1 MSFDLS
7 MDTLQL
13 QGSKTLLDLDLASD
27 LVLEVAPDADV
38 RYCAVV
44 GLKQLVKRVH
54 FKLADGARLDVS
66 TVVVGAG
73 EDQLVVDYTL
83 HHMGRGTYAHT
94 LVKGAFVG
102 SANAE
107 VLGLIRIDPTAQQTE
122 SFLEQRALLLADA
135 ARANLQPKLQIE
147 ADDVR
152 ASHAAT
158 VGQLDAEQVF
168 YAQTRGLPPILAQR
182 IVVQAFLLEAVAG
195 ISASFERASLV
206 SDLVTKLGLNR

>member
-1 MSFDLS
+1 
-7 MDTLQL
+7 MDTLKFEGTQ
-13 QGSKTLLDLDLASD
+13 TFLDLDLGPD
-27 LVLEVAPDADV
+27 LVVDLAPDADV

-44 GLKQLVKRVH
+44 GLQQLVKRVR
-54 FKLADGARLDVS
+54 FRLADRAKLEVT

-73 EDQLVVDYTL
+73 EDRLTVDYTL
-83 HHMGRGTYAHT
+83 HHVGRGSHAHT
-94 LVKGAFVG
+94 LVKGALGG
-102 SANAE
+102 SASAE
-107 VLGLIRIDPTAQQTE
+107 VLGLIRIEPTAQQTE

-168 YAQTRGLPPILAQR
+168 YAQTRGLPPQLAQR
-182 IVVQAFLLEAVAG
+182 LVVQAFLLEAMAAVARPQ
-195 ISASFERASLV
+195 ERAQLAAALV
-206 SDLVTKLGLNR
+206 RKLGLAR